1 VLRNTTN
8 TWGLPARIFHWLAA
22 AAILVLL
29 SHGWWMTHLIPA
41 SPQRLA
47 NFSWHAA
54 LGYDLLAV
62 MALRLLWRWLAGAPA
77 LPADSKRWERLA
89 ANSGHLLL
97 YLFTFAVTLAGWALA
112 GTLRT
117 PLTNDLFGIS
127 LPLIYTSHDR
137 AVHELL
143 EDGHKILAYLLAA
156 IIVVHIAGALRHHF
170 IKHNNVL
177 RRMWWSYAAP

>member
-1 VLRNTTN
+1 MLRNTAN
-8 TWGLPARIFHWLAA
+8 TWGLPARIFHWLGAVM
-22 AAILVLL
+22 ILVLL
-29 SHGWWMTHLIPA
+29 VHGWWMTHVSA
-41 SPQRLA
+41 SPQRFA

-54 LGYDLLAV
+54 LGYDLLVV
-62 MALRLLWRWLAGAPA
+62 MVLRLLWRWFAGAPE

-89 ANSGHLLL
+89 ASSGHLLL

-112 GTLRT
+112 GTMRT
-117 PLTNDLFGIS
+117 PLTNDLFGIPF
-127 LPLIYTSHDR
+127 PLIYTSRDR

-143 EDGHKILAYLLAA
+143 EDGHKMLAYVLAA